1 MAVVTYLQ
9 VRAFRQ
15 NRTRIAGFGS
25 VFSRKETF
33 SVLHDNSGM
42 ASAIS
47 GQGNGIFKKIIHAV
61 NSYLGSLRGSYPD
74 FVPLKDAVD
83 RNCHA
88 AEDEIGDQMFTPL
101 YYGLTATM
109 GGVVVSL
116 AFMLGGETFPTPPE
130 GASGQNFGVATGGL
144 GGLLTSMVIAM
155 ASSVAGIFLTT
166 KNMRLLKE
174 KKRIEE
180 REKNDFMAWMQ
191 TNLFPARPVGVGG
204 EPQYT
209 AASLNRFSAT
219 LAENNGQL
227 KETITKIGSLL
238 QEQGET
244 LKQLHDSNMQTTASA
259 NAKTLQELQEC
270 TARLEDFNNYL
281 AAVGGYATEIRKFRE
296 QLAKEQER
304 LCVLEEIRD
313 FFRDHGYKD
322 ALAKAVSDSD
332 DSLRTALRNLQATTS
347 DSMETMSHTLA
358 SQTDTFRQISQEMQ
372 GAFEAQLRHFPQLE
386 TQIGQIAT
394 IPALLEKLA
403 KEIESSNT
411 RMANSVNY
419 ALQNIRVELNGE
431 NAQSGQKLPAWLPAL
446 LAAIALFAAM
456 PYILKVAELLKETF

>member
-1 MAVVTYLQ
+1 VAVVTYFQ
-9 VRAFRQ
+9 VKSFRQ
-15 NRTRIAGFGS
+15 NRRRIIDFGA
-25 VFSRKETF
+25 VFSQKDTF

-42 ASAIS
+42 ASGIA
-47 GQGNGIFKKIIHAV
+47 GHGNGIFKNIIHAV
-61 NSYLGSLRGSYPD
+61 NNYLGSLCGSSPD
-74 FVPLKDAVD
+74 FLPLKDAVD

-88 AEDEIGDQMFTPL
+88 ADEEISGQLFFPL
-101 YYGLTATM
+101 YYGLAATM
-109 GGVVVSL
+109 GGVLVCL
-116 AFMLGGETFPTPPE
+116 AFMLGSDTFPSQPE
-130 GASGQNFGVATGGL
+130 GASGQNVGMAASGL
-144 GGLLTSMVIAM
+144 GGLLTGLVLAM

-166 KNMRLLKE
+166 KNMRCLKE

-180 REKNDFMAWMQ
+180 REKTDFMAWMQ
-191 TNLFPARPVGVGG
+191 TNLLTASPVGMGG
-204 EPQYT
+204 APQDMG
-209 AASLNRFSAT
+209 ARLDRFSAT
-219 LAENNGQL
+219 LVENNGQL
-227 KETITKIGSLL
+227 KETLSKIGSLL
-238 QEQGET
+238 QEQGEV
-244 LKQLHDSNMQTTASA
+244 LKQLHDSDMQTTASA

-296 QLAKEQER
+296 QLAKEQQR

-347 DSMETMSHTLA
+347 DCMESMSHTLA
-358 SQTDTFRQISQEMQ
+358 GQTDTFRQISQEMQ

-386 TQIGQIAT
+386 AQIGQIAA
-394 IPALLEKLA
+394 IPALLEKLP

-419 ALQNIRVELNGE
+419 ALQNIRVELNGD
-431 NAQSGQKLPAWLPAL
+431 NGQSRQKLPAWLPAL
-446 LAAIALFAAM
+446 LAVIALFAAM
-456 PYILKVAELLKETF
+456 PYILKVAEFLKDTF